1 MITDASILEIIRTQG
16 QVISAHFQAFLEVI
30 RTHFFEVFSSVI
42 SLITLVLAIQT
53 FRKYV
58 SNKVSEKQ
66 LDEVIDLLK
75 KLENLTFLIGVIE
88 YDKIF
93 RCHRIS
99 AQRDLNV
106 FWANL
111 RNYKLNREVDILFSK
126 EAIPIFSA
134 IYGLSENVL
143 LPPSIAK
150 PLRRF
155 RHFEGL
161 NISCKQGKMPLT
173 SDHRPALE
181 TIQKLEQRKLIRY
194 PFLYISS
201 GSDEWI
207 PQLPELY
214 CFIPNSYDLYGTT
227 GFFKALNEI
236 SKSIREWLKK
246 SYIEEINIDREN
258 PVYETYISILKR
270 AEVHK

>member
-1 MITDASILEIIRTQG
+1 MITDASTLEIIRTQS
-16 QVISAHFQAFLEVI
+16 QVISICFQAGSL
-30 RTHFFEVFSSVI
+30 VI
-42 SLITLVLAIQT
+42 SFITLILAIKA
-53 FRKYV
+53 FGKYV
-58 SNKVSEKQ
+58 SNRASEKQ
-66 LDEVIDLLK
+66 LDAVIDLVE
-75 KLENLTFLIGVIE
+75 KLEDLTFLICVRNRE
-88 YDKIF
+88 YIGEGEY
-93 RCHRIS
+93 INNGQV
-99 AQRDLNV
+99 AAGLNV
-106 FWANL
+106 FWASL
-111 RNYKLNREVDILFSK
+111 SNYKLNREVDILFSK

-173 SDHRPALE
+173 PDHRPVLE

-201 GSDEWI
+201 DSDEWI
-207 PQLPELY
+207 PQLPELC

-246 SYIEEINIDREN
+246 SNIEEINIKRHPSEK
-258 PVYETYISILKR
+258 YIALLEYLNQAMMATDSD
-270 AEVHK
+270 H